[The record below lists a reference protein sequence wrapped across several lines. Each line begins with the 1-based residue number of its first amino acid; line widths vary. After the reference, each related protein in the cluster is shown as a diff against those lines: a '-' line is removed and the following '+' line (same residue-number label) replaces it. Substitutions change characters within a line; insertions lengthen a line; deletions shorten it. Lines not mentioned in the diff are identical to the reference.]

1 MDFEDRVDAGRR
13 LAELLLERGYTGEDT
28 LVLGLPRGGVPVAY
42 EVASAL
48 GTPLD
53 VWVVRKVGA
62 PGFQELGLGAVSEG
76 GIAFLNRELMEEV
89 GATEDEVRVIV
100 RRKSAEVSERVT
112 RFRRGAPA
120 PAIEGK
126 VVILVDDGIATGGTM
141 RAAIQSLRLRRP
153 GRIVLAVPVAA
164 TQTLAELQPLVDD
177 VVCVLPARSLYA
189 ISQWYSDFHQVP
201 DEDVVELL
209 ERARTRI
216 RPRRPSTPPEPAH
229 L

>member
-13 LAELLLERGYTGEDT
+13 LAEQLLERGYTGEDT

-76 GIAFLNRELMEEV
+76 GIAFLNRGLMEEV
-89 GATEDEVRVIV
+89 GATEDEVRATV
-100 RRKSAEVSERVT
+100 RRKSAEVNERVT

-126 VVILVDDGIATGGTM
+126 VVLLVDDGIATGGTM
-141 RAAIQSLRLRRP
+141 RAAIQSLRLRHP

-164 TQTLAELQPLVDD
+164 TQTLEELQPLVDD
-177 VVCVLPARSLYA
+177 VVCVLPTPSLYA

-209 ERARTRI
+209 ERARARV
-216 RPRRPSTPPEPAH
+216 RPRWPSAPTEPAH
-229 L
+229 V